1 MKQFVMY
8 GAGSIGRGFI
18 GALFSKLGYE
28 VTFIDVNEEVVRL
41 LNTYHQ
47 YDQVIVGEQTQTIT
61 IQHVKAVDGKDEQAV
76 CEAIAS
82 ADLMAT
88 ALGANIL
95 PKVAPLV
102 AKGLKYRWETRGNV
116 PLDILIC
123 ENLNDADRI
132 FHDAVAQYMEDP
144 KWDTLV
150 GFVETSIGKMVP
162 PANNFEEATSPLAV
176 RQEAYEFLP
185 VNKAAIKTKWTDASQ
200 IIPYAPFQYFVE
212 RKLFVHNMAH
222 FTTALLGMYEKFTY
236 ISEAASD
243 ISIQWIVKNC
253 MAESAMALAGAYGVS
268 YAKLQDHMNDLLYRF
283 QNVALK
289 DTVARVA
296 RDPMRK
302 IKPKDRLVGAMRLCL
317 ENEIQPVY
325 LCFAISLALSY
336 VDQDVLEEVC
346 EIHQDEKVYEWI
358 QGDLAWLKKKP
369 SLTQTITYL
378 EKQEHEII
386 GSVI

>member
-61 IQHVKAVDGKDEQAV
+61 IQHVKAADGKDEQAV

-123 ENLNDADRI
+123 ENLNDADHI
-132 FHDAVAQYMEDP
+132 FHDAVAQYMENP

-185 VNKAAIKTKWTDASQ
+185 VNKGAGPLTILLASF
-200 IIPYAPFQYFVE
+200 AS
-212 RKLFVHNMAH
+212 
-222 FTTALLGMYEKFTY
+222 FTFLSNSLSLLRIFE
-236 ISEAASD
+236 
-243 ISIQWIVKNC
+243 
-253 MAESAMALAGAYGVS
+253 
-268 YAKLQDHMNDLLYRF
+268 
-283 QNVALK
+283 
-289 DTVARVA
+289 
-296 RDPMRK
+296 
-302 IKPKDRLVGAMRLCL
+302 
-317 ENEIQPVY
+317 
-325 LCFAISLALSY
+325 
-336 VDQDVLEEVC
+336 
-346 EIHQDEKVYEWI
+346 
-358 QGDLAWLKKKP
+358 
-369 SLTQTITYL
+369 
-378 EKQEHEII
+378 
-386 GSVI
+386 

>member
-1 MKQFVMY
+1 M
-8 GAGSIGRGFI
+8 
-18 GALFSKLGYE
+18 
-28 VTFIDVNEEVVRL
+28 TFIDVNEEVVRL

-162 PANNFEEATSPLAV
+162 PANNLEEATSPLAV

-185 VNKAAIKTKWTDASQ
+185 VNKAAIKTKWPDASQ
-200 IIPYAPFQYFVE
+200 IIP
-212 RKLFVHNMAH
+212 
-222 FTTALLGMYEKFTY
+222 
-236 ISEAASD
+236 
-243 ISIQWIVKNC
+243 
-253 MAESAMALAGAYGVS
+253 
-268 YAKLQDHMNDLLYRF
+268 
-283 QNVALK
+283 
-289 DTVARVA
+289 
-296 RDPMRK
+296 
-302 IKPKDRLVGAMRLCL
+302 
-317 ENEIQPVY
+317 
-325 LCFAISLALSY
+325 
-336 VDQDVLEEVC
+336 
-346 EIHQDEKVYEWI
+346 
-358 QGDLAWLKKKP
+358 
-369 SLTQTITYL
+369 
-378 EKQEHEII
+378 
-386 GSVI
+386 